1 MSKDKKREYVREHPY
16 KVKEKLMDM
25 RYRRVKV
32 NANRMSKKELCD
44 IIQKKKL
51 EKECKDNKLTI
62 DSKEPNFDKYE
73 NGIVVKIEEL
83 RFEYDWED
91 F

>member
-1 MSKDKKREYVREHPY
+1 
-16 KVKEKLMDM
+16 M
-25 RYRRVKV
+25 RYRRVKA
-32 NANRMSKKELCD
+32 NANRMSKKELYD

-51 EKECKDNKLTI
+51 EKVDDGVYVKKT
-62 DSKEPNFDKYE
+62 YE

-83 RFEYDWED
+83 RFEYDLED

>member
-1 MSKDKKREYVREHPY
+1 MSKDTKREYVKEHPY

-25 RYRRVKV
+25 RYRRVKA
-32 NANRMSKKELCD
+32 NATWMSKEELCD

-51 EKECKDNKLTI
+51 EKVDEGLYVKKT
-62 DSKEPNFDKYE
+62 YE
-73 NGIVVKIEEL
+73 NGIVVKVEEL
-83 RFEYDWED
+83 RFEYDLED

>member
-1 MSKDKKREYVREHPY
+1 MSKDTKREHVEDHPY

-25 RYRRVKV
+25 RYRRVKA
-32 NANRMSKKELCD
+32 NATRMSKAELCD

-51 EKECKDNKLTI
+51 EKVDEGLYVKKT
-62 DSKEPNFDKYE
+62 YE
-73 NGIVVKIEEL
+73 NGIVVKVEEL
-83 RFEYDWED
+83 RFEYDLED

>member
-1 MSKDKKREYVREHPY
+1 MSKDTKREYVKEHPY

-25 RYRRVKV
+25 RYRRVKA
-32 NANRMSKKELCD
+32 NATRMSKAELCD

-51 EKECKDNKLTI
+51 EKVDEGLYVKKT
-62 DSKEPNFDKYE
+62 YE
-73 NGIVVKIEEL
+73 NGIVVKVEEL
-83 RFEYDWED
+83 RFEYDSED

>member
-1 MSKDKKREYVREHPY
+1 MSKDKKREYVKEHPY

-25 RYRRVKV
+25 RYRRVKA
-32 NANRMSKKELCD
+32 NATRMSKEELCD

-51 EKECKDNKLTI
+51 EKVDGGLYVKKT
-62 DSKEPNFDKYE
+62 YE
-73 NGIVVKIEEL
+73 NGIVVKVEEL
-83 RFEYDWED
+83 RFEYDSED

>member
-25 RYRRVKV
+25 RYRRVKA

-51 EKECKDNKLTI
+51 EKVDDGVYVKKT
-62 DSKEPNFDKYE
+62 YE
-73 NGIVVKIEEL
+73 IEEL
-83 RFEYDWED
+83 RFEYDLED

>member
-1 MSKDKKREYVREHPY
+1 MSKDKKREYVKEHPY

-25 RYRRVKV
+25 RYRRVKA
-32 NANRMSKKELCD
+32 NATWMSKEELCD

-51 EKECKDNKLTI
+51 EKVDEGLYVKKT
-62 DSKEPNFDKYE
+62 YE
-73 NGIVVKIEEL
+73 NGIVVKVEEL
-83 RFEYDWED
+83 RFEYDSED

>member
-1 MSKDKKREYVREHPY
+1 MSKDTKREYVEEHPY

-25 RYRRVKV
+25 RYRRVKA
-32 NANRMSKKELCD
+32 NATRMSKAELCD

-51 EKECKDNKLTI
+51 EKI
-62 DSKEPNFDKYE
+62 DEGLYVKKTYE
-73 NGIVVKIEEL
+73 NGIVVKVEEL
-83 RFEYDWED
+83 RFEYDLED

>member
-1 MSKDKKREYVREHPY
+1 MNKDKKREYVKEHPY

-25 RYRRVKV
+25 RCRRVKA
-32 NANRMSKKELCD
+32 NATRMSKKELCD

-51 EKECKDNKLTI
+51 EKVDEGLYVKKT
-62 DSKEPNFDKYE
+62 YE
-73 NGIVVKIEEL
+73 NGIVVKVEEL
-83 RFEYDWED
+83 MFEYDLED

>member
-1 MSKDKKREYVREHPY
+1 MNKDKKREYVKEHPY

-25 RYRRVKV
+25 RYRRVKA
-32 NANRMSKKELCD
+32 NATRMSKAELCD

-51 EKECKDNKLTI
+51 EKVDEGLYVKKT
-62 DSKEPNFDKYE
+62 YE
-73 NGIVVKIEEL
+73 NGIVVKVEEL
-83 RFEYDWED
+83 MFEYDLED

>member
-1 MSKDKKREYVREHPY
+1 MSKDKKREYVKEHPY

-25 RYRRVKV
+25 RYRRVK
-32 NANRMSKKELCD
+32 ANETRMSKEELCD

-51 EKECKDNKLTI
+51 EKVDEGLYVKKT
-62 DSKEPNFDKYE
+62 YE
-73 NGIVVKIEEL
+73 NGIVVKVEEL
-83 RFEYDWED
+83 RFEYDSED